1 MVKLGAGQVG
11 RRGRLDL
18 SRGEE
23 KKRWGETWSSWL
35 LLSVFE
41 SRGWLAT
48 TGPAEHNI
56 GGQQHTYACDFY
68 CPRLRSRGGGERR
81 TTRRPSRTAEGA
93 KAAWS
98 ASESKFRGAARGVQA
113 HRYCDRIY
121 GLRLLNVMNEVRGQ
135 FAFLDTQ
142 DQVLIRAIL
151 SVLPYCPPCVVS
163 SAEPKVNGGR
173 RTMLSSTLQ
182 ADSQTFS

>member
-1 MVKLGAGQVG
+1 MGDVRVVRKQATGGRCHSREPQDVEGNHREVFMEVPCFARSSPYAAKHGAGQVG
-11 RRGRLDL
+11 RRGRLR
-18 SRGEE
+18 RGEE
-23 KKRWGETWSSWL
+23 AMGETWSSWL

-56 GGQQHTYACDFY
+56 GGQQHTCACDFY
-68 CPRLRSRGGGERR
+68 CPRSRSRGDGERR

-113 HRYCDRIY
+113 HRYCGRIMAC
-121 GLRLLNVMNEVRGQ
+121 G
-135 FAFLDTQ
+135 
-142 DQVLIRAIL
+142 
-151 SVLPYCPPCVVS
+151 S
-163 SAEPKVNGGR
+163 
-173 RTMLSSTLQ
+173 
-182 ADSQTFS
+182 

>member
-1 MVKLGAGQVG
+1 MPLTRAPGRGGQSSRSIHGSSVLCQVVAIHG
-11 RRGRLDL
+11 EARCWTSWSKGSPQPLEG
-18 SRGEE
+18 RGEE
-23 KKRWGETWSSWL
+23 AMGETWSSWL

-56 GGQQHTYACDFY
+56 GGQQHTCACDFY
-68 CPRLRSRGGGERR
+68 CPRSRSRGDGERR

-113 HRYCDRIY
+113 HRYCGRIMAC
-121 GLRLLNVMNEVRGQ
+121 G
-135 FAFLDTQ
+135 
-142 DQVLIRAIL
+142 
-151 SVLPYCPPCVVS
+151 S
-163 SAEPKVNGGR
+163 
-173 RTMLSSTLQ
+173 
-182 ADSQTFS
+182 